1 MTEMV
6 QFTIGAEASCT
17 DGVCGVVSRVVVD
30 PLARAVTHLVVEPKH
45 REGLGRLVPLG
56 LVDVA
61 GRDTTGRDTTGR
73 EIRLRC
79 SLAEFD
85 KLDLAQE
92 TQFLPGHSGY
102 AAYGPEQVLAWPYY
116 PLGGIGVG
124 GLGLGGPA
132 AAVGAGPPTI
142 TYDTLPVG
150 EVAVRRGDHVHATD
164 GSIGRVQGLV
174 IEPHS
179 RHVTHVLLQ
188 EGHLWG
194 RKEVAIP
201 ISAVADVA
209 AGVQLRISKQD
220 VQDLPAVDVD
230 LG

>member
-6 QFTIGAEASCT
+6 QFTIGAEASCA

-30 PLARAVTHLVVEPKH
+30 PLARAVTHLVVEPRH
-45 REGLGRLVPLG
+45 REGLSRLVPLD
-56 LVDVA
+56 LVDA
-61 GRDTTGRDTTGR
+61 ATG

-79 SLAEFD
+79 TLAEFD
-85 KLDLAQE
+85 KLDPAQE
-92 TQFLPGHSGY
+92 TQFLAGRSGY

-116 PLGGIGVG
+116 PLGGVGVG

-164 GSIGRVQGLV
+164 GSIGQVQGLV
-174 IEPHS
+174 IEPRS
-179 RHVTHVLLQ
+179 RHVTHVLLE

-201 ISAVADVA
+201 ISAVAGVD
-209 AGVQLRISKQD
+209 AGVRLGISKQE

-230 LG
+230 HG